1 MRHNKT
7 FGSFITEK
15 RKEKEISLRGFANKL
30 DLSPVYVC
38 NFEKDRKP
46 APKDEVLQRIV
57 ALLMLTKEEQEEMY
71 DLAAKSKN
79 IKTVSGD
86 LPEYIMEKDIV
97 RIALRTAKDVD
108 ATDAEWQEFIAKLK
122 KRSREMQEG
131 SD

>member
-1 MRHNKT
+1 MCHNKT

-30 DLSPVYVC
+30 DISPVYVC
-38 NFEKDRKP
+38 NFEKDKKP
-46 APKDEVLQRIV
+46 APKDNVLQNIV
-57 ALLMLTKEEQEEMY
+57 ALLLLTKEEQEEMY

-97 RIALRTAKDVD
+97 RMALRTAKDVD
-108 ATDAEWQEFIAKLK
+108 ATDEEWQEFIVKLK